1 MKKKIFL
8 IVLTV
13 LLLLVFISG
22 AAIMHFRPAMQDL
35 QCAEAE
41 QEILQRILDGQLVID
56 ASLLSELPEQ
66 KNTFPEFDS
75 GLQNGDT
82 LLGFG
87 ALTIPSIELVIP
99 VVEGVDELCLRATAG
114 HLPESDGIGEPG
126 RCIIAADCSPIYG
139 RHFNR
144 LAELGAGAE
153 IRLMTPMGYESTYT
167 VTRTVT
173 VTPQELGQYLSESE
187 TPTLSLVTSTDR
199 GRQRILVQAEL
210 KQEP

>member
-8 IVLTV
+8 IVLAV
-13 LLLLVFISG
+13 LLLLAIVSG
-22 AAIMHFRPAMQDL
+22 IAIIHFRPAMQDL
-35 QCAEAE
+35 ACIEAE
-41 QEILQRILDGQLVID
+41 QEILQKILDGQLMID
-56 ASLLSELPEQ
+56 TSLLSELPVQ

-75 GLQNGDT
+75 GQGTGDF

-87 ALTIPSIELVIP
+87 ALTVPSIELVIP

-126 RCIIAADCSPIYG
+126 RCIIAADCSPIEG

-144 LAELGAGAE
+144 LAEVRPGDE
-153 IRLMTPMGYESTYT
+153 VRLMTPMGYESVYT
-167 VTRTVT
+167 VTKTVT
-173 VTPQELGQYLSESE
+173 VPPEELAQYLSESE
-187 TPTLSLVTSTDR
+187 IPSLSLVTSTDR

-210 KQEP
+210 TQ